1 MIIKCSWCEKV
12 MGMKGDPAD
21 KRITSTICPKC
32 KEMVKKET
40 QDLTGKPALE
50 PLDTYDLIEH

>member
-21 KRITSTICPKC
+21 ERITSTICPDC
-32 KEMVKKET
+32 KEMVKKEMAEIPE
-40 QDLTGKPALE
+40 KPALI